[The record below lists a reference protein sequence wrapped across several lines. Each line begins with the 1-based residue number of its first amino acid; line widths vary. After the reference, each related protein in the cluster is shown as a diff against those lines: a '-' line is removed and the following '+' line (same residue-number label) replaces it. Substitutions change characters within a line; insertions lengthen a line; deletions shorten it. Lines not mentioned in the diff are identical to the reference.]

1 MLSTEK
7 FTLRDTIL
15 CCFWDLT
22 SVVTSLQIVF
32 SHDLLENIKNNDILR
47 LPFATILLSKEDKE
61 VVSIF
66 NNNVIYRIHYN
77 VILSETDVMQWF
89 CFVSQNKVDVDIELA
104 VVDPAEGPGG
114 PAPLIIEPNCGPRD
128 RKKPFWRPAP
138 PLSKSLDH
146 RAPTLSQ
153 GLGPALVRKLKHS
166 AILIKIDL
174 KRKDSLPPFY
184 SQFHTRRG
192 ENMVRRGGEKGRSG
206 VSRKW
211 NCMMQRPLFPGIRQM
226 DIASEQALQF
236 GRVLA
241 G

>member
-22 SVVTSLQIVF
+22 SVVTSLQIVS
-32 SHDLLENIKNNDILR
+32 SHGLLENIKNNDILR

-61 VVSIF
+61 VVLIF

-89 CFVSQNKVDVDIELA
+89 CFISQNKVDVDIELT

-114 PAPLIIEPNCGPRD
+114 PAPLIIEPNWGPRG
-128 RKKPFWRPAP
+128 RKKLFWRPRP
-138 PLSKSLDH
+138 H
-146 RAPTLSQ
+146 
-153 GLGPALVRKLKHS
+153 
-166 AILIKIDL
+166 LI
-174 KRKDSLPPFY
+174 S
-184 SQFHTRRG
+184 
-192 ENMVRRGGEKGRSG
+192 RSG
-206 VSRKW
+206 S
-211 NCMMQRPLFPGIRQM
+211 G
-226 DIASEQALQF
+226 
-236 GRVLA
+236 A

>member
-1 MLSTEK
+1 M
-7 FTLRDTIL
+7 
-15 CCFWDLT
+15 
-22 SVVTSLQIVF
+22 QIVS
-32 SHDLLENIKNNDILR
+32 SHGLLENIKNNDILR

-61 VVSIF
+61 VVLIF

-89 CFVSQNKVDVDIELA
+89 CFISQNKVDVDIELA
-104 VVDPAEGPGG
+104 VVDPVEGPGG
-114 PAPLIIEPNCGPRD
+114 AAPLIIEPNWGSRG
-128 RKKPFWRPAP
+128 RKKLFWLPGP
-138 PLSKSLDH
+138 PLSKGLDH

-153 GLGPALVRKLKHS
+153 GLGLALVRKLKHS

-192 ENMVRRGGEKGRSG
+192 ENMVRRGGEKRRSG

-226 DIASEQALQF
+226 DIACEQAFLF

>member
-22 SVVTSLQIVF
+22 SVVTSLQIVS
-32 SHDLLENIKNNDILR
+32 SHGLLENIKNNDILR

-89 CFVSQNKVDVDIELA
+89 CVISQNKVDVDIELA
-104 VVDPAEGPGG
+104 VVDPVEGPGG
-114 PAPLIIEPNCGPRD
+114 AAPLIIEPNWGSRG
-128 RKKPFWRPAP
+128 RKKLFWRPGP
-138 PLSKSLDH
+138 PLSKGLDH

-206 VSRKW
+206 VSRK
-211 NCMMQRPLFPGIRQM
+211 
-226 DIASEQALQF
+226 
-236 GRVLA
+236 
-241 G
+241 